1 MILRQNPWEEN
12 AGKIQKE
19 GTLMPLA
26 NVKPSKRRNKMKSKG
41 IGLRLG
47 LGLGLGLRL
56 DCKHL
61 SARRV
66 WSSSGSGIES

>member
-1 MILRQNPWEEN
+1 
-12 AGKIQKE
+12 
-19 GTLMPLA
+19 MPLA

-56 DCKHL
+56 DCKYF